1 LSFRNNIERLWNLL
15 KHLFQFRLIFV
26 LFLISK
32 YYSSLFVISIYF
44 SASQSKRKMEVLS
57 PDQRIN
63 MSLED
68 VIKSTNEKNK
78 QKRESKKP
86 QNKPPGKKPSGGIT
100 VSKPASGAGRRRVNT
115 NKMAT
120 NTRRPNSA
128 NSAKTNNT
136 QNSAKVAKSVGTGKA
151 NRNANIAMKRG
162 LNTTGKAT
170 KMEINSEVNKQ
181 KQKRGPGG
189 GGLKI
194 TFKPGELNKTTDRTV
209 SQQIKAVLSRQS
221 PRNAGRPSTARST
234 NSNNSAGSNNNPGR
248 PRGRVNITKVKR

>member
-1 LSFRNNIERLWNLL
+1 LFHSYLFSQFIFLL
-15 KHLFQFRLIFV
+15 LRVKE
-26 LFLISK
+26 
-32 YYSSLFVISIYF
+32 
-44 SASQSKRKMEVLS
+44 KMEVLS

-86 QNKPPGKKPSGGIT
+86 QNKPQGKKPSGGIT
-100 VSKPASGAGRRRVNT
+100 VTKPASGAGRRRVNT

-120 NTRRPNSA
+120 NARRPNSA

-162 LNTTGKAT
+162 LNSTGKAT

-194 TFKPGELNKTTDRTV
+194 TFKPGELNKTTDRSV

-221 PRNAGRPSTARST
+221 PRNAGRPSTARSNT
-234 NSNNSAGSNNNPGR
+234 SNNSAGTTNNNNPGR